1 MAPGVLIKA
10 REIAAA
16 CAEFDV
22 DLPTAALHHPLREP
36 AVQTVVVGA
45 AAPEEVRQNER
56 RLHATVPAELW
67 TILREKGLI
76 RQ

>member
-1 MAPGVLIKA
+1 VAPGVLIKA
-10 REIAAA
+10 REIAA
-16 CAEFDV
+16 EFDV
-22 DLPTAALHHPLREP
+22 DLPTAALHYPLREP

-56 RLHATVPAELW
+56 RVHATVPAELW
-67 TILREKGLI
+67 TTLREKGLI